1 MKTCETCKNKGND
14 DIPWDCPTCTPDK
27 SNWEPIGS
35 IKVDSEENPPLD
47 CVGIFSLNGY
57 QIAAMRTAG
66 MENKICRYGNF
77 ALGIAGEAGEVA
89 DYIKKVLYHGHPIDK
104 DKLCKELGDVLWY
117 VATLADT
124 AGLTLEVVARANID
138 KLWARYPNGFSTE
151 RSINRDIEP
160 MKREEIV

>member
-1 MKTCETCKNKGND
+1 MSETNNE
-14 DIPWDCPTCTPDK
+14 
-27 SNWEPIGS
+27 N
-35 IKVDSEENPPLD
+35 NPPSN
-47 CVGIFSLNGY
+47 CVGIYSLNGY

-66 MENKICRYGNF
+66 QTNKIYRYGNF

-117 VATLADT
+117 IATLAEN
-124 AGLTLEVVARANID
+124 AGLTLEEVARANID
-138 KLWARYPNGFSTE
+138 KLWARYPDGFSTE

-160 MKREEIV
+160 MKKEELV